1 MRLKWGSVLITS
13 LVVAALFTAFNAQ
26 ADKDSTSKDSDKKT
40 DIPKFVVDPYWPKP
54 LPNRWVTGEVGGI
67 CVDSN
72 DHVFGINRRNVTAL
86 ETTVGKIPAP
96 PVIEYG
102 VDGGIVN
109 TWGDANVLPLA
120 IHGCFVDAHDNVW
133 IAGSGG
139 GMVQKWSH
147 DGSTLLLQIGSRT
160 VCDGPNGACGAPG
173 LNSSTGTLNDPADI
187 AVDPQ
192 NGDVYIADGY
202 GNYRVVVFDS
212 KGKYLRQWGSPGT
225 GPGQFQPN
233 GGGHPHCVVMGKDGL
248 LYVCDR
254 GNDRVQ
260 VFKKDG
266 TLAKI
271 ILVKPGTGYV
281 PAPDGTPGRRAV
293 GSVLDV
299 DFSVDSVQ
307 KYMYVADTGN
317 EVLWIF
323 DRPSATNIG
332 GFGSQG
338 HNAGN
343 WTLLHM
349 LATDSEGRL
358 YTSETVDGRRLQR
371 FLPDGFVHQGE
382 LDTYLG
388 TPHYQPFP
396 RNPSGGNIKDDDN

>member
-1 MRLKWGSVLITS
+1 MNVKLRSIAMTLLGSVAFAASTHTLI
-13 LVVAALFTAFNAQ
+13 A
-26 ADKDSTSKDSDKKT
+26 KDSSQNDSNST
-40 DIPKFVVDPYWPKP
+40 TNLPRFVVDPYWPKP

-86 ETTVGKIPAP
+86 ETTVGKLPAP
-96 PVIEYG
+96 PVIEYDE
-102 VDGGIVN
+102 DGNIVKA
-109 TWGDANVLPLA
+109 WGDANVLPVA
-120 IHGCFVDAHDNVW
+120 IHGCFVDAQDNLW

-160 VCDGPNGACGAPG
+160 VCDGPGGACGAPG

-299 DFSVDSVQ
+299 DFSVDNLQ
-307 KYMYVADTGN
+307 KYMYTADTGN

-323 DRPSATNIG
+323 DRPNAVNLG

-343 WTLLHM
+343 FTLLHM
-349 LATDSEGRL
+349 LAVDSQGRL

-371 FLPDGFVHQGE
+371 FLPDGFVHQRE
-382 LDTYLG
+382 LG
-388 TPHYQPFP
+388 TYMGSPHYEPFP
-396 RNPSGGNIKDDDN
+396 KND